1 MNPDQLDLFAKAAQC
16 IGGGGVE
23 AARPKGAAIHCF
35 PLNRNM
41 GKVRHVAEAFA
52 KRCTDGARVQY
63 WNQVCN
69 GLSKTLRKAG
79 IPQEE
84 IKHQLIAFREAVS
97 AQLDLVGSVRPK
109 GSR

>member
-1 MNPDQLDLFAKAAQC
+1 MNRDQLDLFGQSSKEPQS
-16 IGGGGVE
+16 GMV

-35 PLNRNM
+35 PLNRNV

-52 KRCTDGARVQY
+52 KRETDAARVQY

-79 IPQEE
+79 ISPEE
-84 IKHQLIAFREAVS
+84 VERQLIAFRQAVS
-97 AQLDLVGSVRPK
+97 VQLDKNVRPR
-109 GSR
+109 GTR